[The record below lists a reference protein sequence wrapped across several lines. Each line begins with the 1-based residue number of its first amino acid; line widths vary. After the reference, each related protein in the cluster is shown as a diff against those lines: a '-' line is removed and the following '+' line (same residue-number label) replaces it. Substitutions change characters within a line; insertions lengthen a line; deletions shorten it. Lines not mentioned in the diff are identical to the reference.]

1 MQPSTSP
8 AWMPP
13 ADTLRTIQAG
23 TWWDAIV
30 LPQGLGLDALEILD
44 AATGRKPGPV
54 IWDPLGPRERLYFLV
69 PTGTAESWEGPGEP
83 LGRTTFV
90 VVPGVSALEPPMP
103 HWLCPPD
110 PDAPNA
116 LVDPLALAAILRQL
130 TEEKTA

>member
-13 ADTLRTIQAG
+13 HGTLRAIQAG

-30 LPQGLGLDALEILD
+30 LPQHLGLDALEVLD
-44 AATGRKPGPV
+44 RLTGRRPGPV
-54 IWDPLGPRERLYFLV
+54 IWDPMGPRERLYFLV
-69 PTGTAESWEGPGEP
+69 PVGTAETWDGPGEA

-90 VVPGVSALEPPMP
+90 VVPGVATLEPPTP

-110 PDAPNA
+110 PDDPGG
-116 LVDPLALAAILRQL
+116 LVDAAALAAVLRQF
-130 TEEKTA
+130 TEEATA